1 VATHVMTSAAALARH
16 GVRVSVAAARIE
28 HGEPVPGVELIEAPL
43 MFDERADPAARL
55 GGALASAPTAAHLHQ
70 FDDPEIV
77 AAIRET
83 TPAVI
88 SSHGYSACT
97 SGVHYFRPGSECMRA
112 HGPGCIPRLP
122 ACAHT
127 SDPRG
132 LPASYRKAS
141 RSLAALRLAD
151 LALSYSSVVDRH
163 LAINGIAR
171 RGVIP
176 LFTTMAPAVG
186 SGHAGRRRVVFAGRL
201 VLPKGIAVLIRA
213 ARRVDAEFVVCGD
226 GWRLEQMR
234 RLAQK
239 LGVAERVE
247 FRGWLSSEALAV
259 ELAEASLVAMPS
271 LWPEPFG
278 LIGIET
284 FAAGRPV
291 VASATGGVGDWLQD
305 GVSGLTVKAGDERE
319 LATAIERLLDDP
331 DRQAQMGAAGRQTV
345 AERFSEE
352 RHVAALLEA
361 YGTARASW
369 ESAGGG
375 RRTDVPVGPSP
386 SAKPD

>member
-1 VATHVMTSAAALARH
+1 MTSAAALARH

-28 HGEPVPGVELIEAPL
+28 PGEPVPGVDLIEAPL
-43 MFDERADPAARL
+43 MFDERADPATRL
-55 GGALASAPTAAHLHQ
+55 GGALTSAPAAVHLHQ
-70 FDDPEIV
+70 FDDPEV
-77 AAIRET
+77 LCAIRESAPT
-83 TPAVI
+83 LI

-97 SGVHYFRPGSECMRA
+97 SGVHYFRPGEECTRA

-122 ACAHT
+122 LCAHT

-132 LPASYRKAS
+132 LPASYRRAS
-141 RSLAALRLAD
+141 RSLAALKLAD

-163 LAINGIAR
+163 LAANGIER
-171 RGVIP
+171 RSVIP
-176 LFTTMAPAVG
+176 LFTTMTPAVG

-226 GWRLEQMR
+226 GWRLEQMQK
-234 RLAQK
+234 LARK
-239 LGVAERVE
+239 LGVHERVE
-247 FRGWLSSEALAV
+247 FRGWLSSEALAA

-291 VASATGGVGDWLQD
+291 IASATGGVGDWLQD
-305 GVSGLTVKAGDERE
+305 GVSGLTVRAGDERG
-319 LATAIERLLDDP
+319 LATAIEQLLDDP
-331 DRQAQMGAAGRQTV
+331 VRQAQMGAAGQRTV
-345 AERFSEE
+345 AERFSEQ
-352 RHVAALLEA
+352 RHVAALLDA
-361 YGTARASW
+361 YETARTSW
-369 ESAGGG
+369 ESSTG
-375 RRTDVPVGPSP
+375 RRESSAGAP
-386 SAKPD
+386 SAGRR

>member
-1 VATHVMTSAAALARH
+1 MTSAAALARH

-28 HGEPVPGVELIEAPL
+28 PGEPVPGVELIEAPL

-55 GGALASAPTAAHLHQ
+55 GGALAGAPAAAHLHQ
-70 FDDPEIV
+70 FDDPEV
-77 AAIRET
+77 LASIRET

-186 SGHAGRRRVVFAGRL
+186 SGHATRRRVVFAGRL

-234 RLAQK
+234 RLARK
-239 LGVAERVE
+239 LGVDERIE

-278 LIGIET
+278 LVGIEA

-291 VASATGGVGDWLQD
+291 IASATGGVGDWLQD
-305 GVSGLTVKAGDERE
+305 GVNGLTVRAGDERE
-319 LATAIERLLDDP
+319 LAAAIERLLDDP
-331 DRQAQMGAAGRQTV
+331 DRQARMGAAGRRTV

-352 RHVAALLEA
+352 RHVAALLGA
-361 YGTARASW
+361 YETARENW
-369 ESAGGG
+369 ESLDGG
-375 RRTDVPVGPSP
+375 RRPGVAEGPLP
-386 SAKPD
+386 SATPR